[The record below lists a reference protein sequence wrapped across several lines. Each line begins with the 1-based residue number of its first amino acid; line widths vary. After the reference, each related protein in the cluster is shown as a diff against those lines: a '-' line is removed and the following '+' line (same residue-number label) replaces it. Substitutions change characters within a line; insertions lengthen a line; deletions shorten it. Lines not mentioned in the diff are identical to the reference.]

1 MRHQLLTGALRLR
14 WTGEGKTH
22 THTHTHTDMH
32 TQGPG
37 NEYVNHMMATSIP
50 VSDLNL
56 TL

>member
-22 THTHTHTDMH
+22 THTHTDMH

-37 NEYVNHMMATSIP
+37 NEYVNHMMVTSIP